1 MPSRLNSAS
10 YLPGPHE
17 LNTART
23 AGGRTGESAT
33 MAPTLRSRFGKPSSR
48 RPTPAVTALS
58 TVEWHSAHVIPRLLM
73 CRSAVTTASTPTTA
87 SRRSSS
93 TVVAGLV
100 RSALPRNPG
109 GSRSAS
115 TLSPTA
121 SAVTG
126 DTAVSTTWF
135 RRSVSEE
142 HTSELQSLA
151 YLVCRLLL

>member
-1 MPSRLNSAS
+1 
-10 YLPGPHE
+10 
-17 LNTART
+17 
-23 AGGRTGESAT
+23 
-33 MAPTLRSRFGKPSSR
+33 
-48 RPTPAVTALS
+48 
-58 TVEWHSAHVIPRLLM
+58 M
-73 CRSAVTTASTPTTA
+73 CWSAVTSASSPTTA

-100 RSALPRNPG
+100 RSALARNPG

-135 RRSVSEE
+135 RRSVSVQKGSSPNVQCRKMYWLCAGTVRGALASNGATRLAGAVGLGWSVQPTTIVAGE
-142 HTSELQSLA
+142 TSESLA
-151 YLVCRLLL
+151 SETPGVGGREG